1 MIIQDIF
8 RDDIN
13 RKINGVVKV
22 DQSADDVLVQELEEY
37 VITKELKKHFI
48 TFFTNY
54 ADSFNGD
61 TADMGVWISGFFG
74 SGKSHFLKML
84 SYLLANKEVQ
94 GIKTVER
101 FRKKFEG
108 DAASFAL
115 LEKATAN
122 RTDTILFNIDIEGS
136 INKDK
141 TAVLRVFAKMFYNYL
156 GFYGENLKV
165 AKLEQHID
173 KMGKTEEFRRVFEEN
188 NGQTWIEARDSYDFF
203 EDDVVAAL
211 TEVLGMSEDA
221 AHNWFNGSEQVET
234 SIAQL
239 VKEIKEY
246 VDNKPADFRLLF
258 MIDEVGQYIGDSTDL
273 LMNLQSLVEKI
284 GSECNG
290 KVWVICTG
298 QEAIDEIIKTR
309 MNEFSRIQARFKTR
323 LSLSSSSADEVI
335 QKRILRKKAEFVSDL
350 EKVYND
356 NESVMRNLF
365 SFSDCKLDIKGF
377 ESPSDF
383 VKNFPFVPYQ
393 FIILQKVFAEI
404 RKHGNSGKH
413 LSGGERSMLSGFQE
427 AAQKIQGLDEYALA
441 PFHLFYDTVHTF
453 LDSTIRRVIER
464 CQKAADMGAG
474 IKPQDVDVLKLLYL
488 VRYIDDIKANI
499 ENLAILM
506 AKDLRANKAD
516 IRNEVR
522 GSLDRLLSQNYIG
535 RTGDVYNFLTD
546 EEQDIQREIRDT
558 VVDAA
563 AVSKRISN
571 LIFEDIYPTKKFKY
585 EKYDFGFDKMVDGA
599 YDGIVGGGMTLSVL
613 TIATG
618 DEEKSNLR
626 LLTES
631 AGKAIV
637 VLGDTTYYEALEQAM
652 KVRKYVKMRNVPQ
665 LPRSQQDIIRNQQD
679 EATKLELQGREALVK
694 AIETAKFYID
704 GELCQLKPSD
714 AKGKLNQ
721 ALERLVLAVY
731 KDLPLIDKNIEND
744 GEILQIAKGFM
755 QADLSGRYPNADAG
769 AKIEEYLEVQNRKHI
784 GTTVADIQSRYQAK
798 PYGWREIDIAAV
810 IALLIFEQKVT
821 IKYGGTTIQPNDG
834 KIADYLR
841 KKSMFGSVSIAKRQV
856 VSVAKMKEVAEFLY
870 DYFGKMSVP
879 KDEDGLVAFIKD
891 CFNKQKEHYG
901 KLKQKYQGHKY
912 PNQLN
917 VAFAY
922 NEVDKVLQQGKDNIA
937 LINYIIQK
945 QDELIESKENLEE
958 VEAFFN
964 NQVAVFDEAVLFVST
979 MNDELEYLSVNE
991 EIVQCLN
998 QLRKIT
1004 IIPENKKY
1012 NYADIPKANGLMDKI
1027 KTYHTELL
1035 VAKRKDLMDFVAQCE
1050 AEVKLKVAGNEAKLK
1065 KIIEDAGFYFDHQK
1079 HIISSFGKL
1088 SLLDGMQVRIM
1099 QKLDSLDAQIK
1110 IALMP
1115 AELPKSTPETKSQP
1129 TSVVAPKPEKKKI
1142 VKSLSRQ
1149 LVSSSASIETQADI
1163 DAYVEN
1169 IRKRL
1174 MTLKKD
1180 CDVLELK

>member
-1 MIIQDIF
+1 MIIQNIF

-84 SYLLANKEVQ
+84 SYILANKEVQ
-94 GIKTVER
+94 GVKTVER

-108 DAASFAL
+108 DTASFSL
-115 LEKATAN
+115 LEKATASQ
-122 RTDTILFNIDIEGS
+122 TDTILFNIDIEGS

-188 NGQTWIEARDSYDFF
+188 NGQTWLEARDSYDFF

-239 VKEIKEY
+239 VKEIKDY
-246 VDNKPADFRLLF
+246 VDSKPADFRLLF

-290 KVWVICTG
+290 KVWVVCTG

-323 LSLSSSSADEVI
+323 MSLSSSSADEVI
-335 QKRILRKKAEFVSDL
+335 QKRILRKKAEFVPEL
-350 EKVYND
+350 EKVFSS

-365 SFSDCKLDIKGF
+365 SFNDCKLDIKGF

-427 AAQKIQGLDEYALA
+427 AAQKIQNLDEYALA

-599 YDGIVGGGMTLSVL
+599 YDGIVNGEMTLSVL

-618 DEEKSNLR
+618 EDEKNELR
-626 LLTES
+626 LLTDS
-631 AGKAIV
+631 VGKAVV

-665 LPRSQQDIIRNQQD
+665 LPRSQQDIIRAQLD
-679 EATKLELQGREALVK
+679 EATKLENQGREALIK
-694 AIETAKFYID
+694 AIESAKFYID
-704 GELCQLKPSD
+704 GEVCTLKPSD

-721 ALERLVLAVY
+721 ALERLVLTVY
-731 KDLPLIDKNIEND
+731 KDLTLIDKNFEND
-744 GEILQIAKGFM
+744 SEIMLVAKGQM
-755 QADLSGRYPNADAG
+755 QADLSGRYPNSDAA
-769 AKIEEYLEVQNRKHI
+769 AKIDDHLEVQYRKNI
-784 GTTVADIQSRYQAK
+784 GTTVADIQSRYQSK

-821 IKYGGTTIQPNDG
+821 VKYGGSTIVATDP
-834 KIADYLR
+834 KLPDYLR
-841 KKSMFGSVSIAKRQV
+841 KKSMIGSVSIAKRQV
-856 VSVAKMKEVAEFLY
+856 VSVAKIKEVIEFLN
-870 DYFGKMSVP
+870 DYFGKMSIP
-879 KDEDGLVAFIKD
+879 KDEDGLVAFIKTK
-891 CFNKQKEHYG
+891 FTEQKEHYAN
-901 KLKQKYQGHKY
+901 LKKKYQIGKY
-912 PNQLN
+912 PDELKVN
-917 VAFAY
+917 FAY
-922 NEVDKVLQQGKDNIA
+922 TEVDKVLQQSKDNIA
-937 LINYIIQK
+937 LMNYIIQK
-945 QDELIESKENLEE
+945 QDSILESKEALED
-958 VEAFFN
+958 VETFFK
-964 NQVAVFDEAVLFVST
+964 NQIAVFDDTVAFVKS
-979 MNDELEYLSVNE
+979 MNDEVEYLNSNDE
-991 EIVQCLN
+991 ATQCLN

-1004 IIPENKKY
+1004 LIPLNKPY
-1012 NYADIPKANGLMDKI
+1012 NYNDIPKANGLMDKV
-1027 KTYHTELL
+1027 KAYHTELL
-1035 VAKRKDLMDFVAQCE
+1035 DAKRKELNDFVLQCE
-1050 AEVKLKVAGNEAKLK
+1050 GEVKAKVEGKEDKLK

-1079 HIISSFGKL
+1079 HLIQTYSKL
-1088 SLLDGMQVRIM
+1088 SLMDGMQMRIM
-1099 QKLDSLDAQIK
+1099 QKVDNLDAQIK
-1110 IALMP
+1110 MALVP
-1115 AELPKSTPETKSQP
+1115 VEPVK
-1129 TSVVAPKPEKKKI
+1129 PKPPVVDPKKPEVKPVVKKKI
-1142 VKSLSRQ
+1142 VKSYSRQ
-1149 LVSSSASIETQADI
+1149 LVSTVASIETQADI

-1174 MTLKKD
+1174 MALKKD